1 LAERGIANKDQGTF
15 GALVVVCDFPFCM
28 WVLAEVLF
36 WMKIEFVLRSG
47 INLLEFV
54 LVERETTANQA
65 L

>member
-1 LAERGIANKDQGTF
+1 
-15 GALVVVCDFPFCM
+15 M

>member
-1 LAERGIANKDQGTF
+1 
-15 GALVVVCDFPFCM
+15 M
-28 WVLAEVLF
+28 WVLVEVLF

-65 L
+65 LLELP